1 MFCNRCGTKLP
12 DDAQFCHKCGYKMS
26 NIISN
31 NQPIETPSTSAY
43 GSSVSILK
51 KIIIIIG
58 EFLIS
63 IFLIAIIFIA
73 FGNIKNLANFIM
85 DYRGLAGYIAQGIGG
100 AIGVIVF
107 YVPLTKSLKR
117 LKVIKKSY
125 LYEIYLFWMIFY
137 SVFGVMIG
145 TELHAN
151 IMPPIHFIA
160 LLIGIVLWVY
170 IKIKKL

>member
-1 MFCNRCGTKLP
+1 
-12 DDAQFCHKCGYKMS
+12 
-26 NIISN
+26 
-31 NQPIETPSTSAY
+31 
-43 GSSVSILK
+43 
-51 KIIIIIG
+51 
-58 EFLIS
+58 
-63 IFLIAIIFIA
+63 
-73 FGNIKNLANFIM
+73 M
-85 DYRGLAGYIAQGIGG
+85 DYRGLAGYIARGIGG